1 MKKTSCYLF
10 LLLILI
16 SACNRHKNAITRTD
30 TSTSG
35 EAMIVSDECFAP
47 IIEEEIAVFTGLN
60 IEAFITPVYTSE
72 IGAFKLF
79 MEDSIRTLIATRELT
94 LAEKEHIKSMKLTL
108 RSQKI
113 AIDGIAL
120 IIHPDNKDSLISLST
135 IQKIILGEYKDWNDF
150 AQTKSAT
157 PRPLT
162 VIFDNPN
169 SSTVRFIRD
178 SICKGQAMSN
188 ELVAADSNRAVI
200 DYIASH
206 PDAIGIIGVN
216 WISNIKDTNQLDFI
230 NTIQTMAVS
239 REDIPTYGNSY
250 KPYPAYFANGDYP
263 LTRDVY
269 IHLTDVR
276 GGLPA
281 GFVAFIAG
289 DSGQRIILK
298 AGLVPA
304 TRPTRLINIQEN
316 F

>member
-1 MKKTSCYLF
+1 M
-10 LLLILI
+10 
-16 SACNRHKNAITRTD
+16 D
-30 TSTSG
+30 TPTSG
-35 EAMIVSDECFAP
+35 EAMIVCDECFAP

-60 IEAFITPVYTSE
+60 MEAFITPVYTSE
-72 IGAFKLF
+72 AEAFKLF
-79 MEDSIRTLIATRELT
+79 LEDSIRTLITTRELT
-94 LAEKEHIKSMKLTL
+94 LAEKEYIKSMKLTP

-162 VIFDNPN
+162 VVFDNPN

-216 WISNIKDTNQLDFI
+216 WISNIKDTNQLNFI

-263 LTRDVY
+263 LTREVY